1 MSAVNTVRRRWW
13 LPLAALIVLL
23 VLFGA
28 RLAGFVTD
36 VWWYQSIGYADVLWK
51 LLGTRLLLGVVAAVV
66 VAVLLAANLLLARR
80 LAPSYRIPSPQEEGV
95 ERYRE
100 VVEPFARPLLLGVAV
115 LVGIFSGLAMAPRW
129 ETFLLWANAV
139 DFGINDP
146 QFGRDLGWFVFRLP
160 FWQLLN
166 GWLFTT
172 LLLTVVLSV
181 LAHYLFGGIR
191 PQSPGRKLS
200 PQASAHLSVLLA
212 ALVAVRAWGY
222 LLDRA
227 ALSYSER
234 GQVTGLSY
242 TDVHANLPALQFL
255 AVIGGVVVILFLINV
270 RVRGWLLPSAGV
282 AIMLAASAVLQGVY
296 PAAIQRLQVDPQEL
310 LREEPY
316 IDRNLELTRY
326 GFGIRLGED
335 VSFANFP
342 AASSLAPEV
351 VADNERTLASI
362 RLWDPATLQRTYEQ
376 LQQFRTYY
384 DFRDVDVDRYTIDGV
399 PEQTMVGVRELSE
412 GDLPAQAQTWQN
424 RRLVYTHGFGMVAS
438 DVSSATGEG
447 QPEFFLKDIPPQGS
461 PELQVDNPR
470 IYFGENPP
478 EYSIV
483 GTDVD
488 ELDYPVEDGPPRLFA
503 YDGQDGV
510 ATGSFLRR
518 LAFALRYGEPNF
530 VLSNLIGEDSRV
542 LFRRHI
548 RERVESVA
556 PFLELDHDA
565 YPVAAD
571 GRIKWVIDGYTT
583 TDMLPYSERVDL
595 DGLTLNEQSRLVARP
610 TGDGSFEL
618 VERLVSVPGLEG
630 RANYIRNSVKAVV
643 DAYDGTVT
651 LYVVDDE
658 DPLIK
663 AWQKVF
669 PGKLTPGSDASE
681 ELRAHFRYPE
691 DMFRVQAALFETY
704 HIAEAGEFY
713 TKEDAWAI
721 PADPTAEENGQDPRA
736 LRPYYLLMRL
746 PGQTEEEFALIQPFT
761 PARRENLTGWLAGR
775 SDPEVYGELKAYSM
789 PPDRIV
795 YGPGQIQARI
805 NQDSRVAEQVTL
817 WNQSGSRVIYGN
829 LLVIPVGDALLYAQ
843 PLFLRAERSEIP
855 ELSGI
860 VLVLGDDVVMGDTLG
875 AALQELFGEA
885 TPVDPGV
892 APEEP
897 EEPGTGVAPDV
908 AALIERAL
916 GHFDAAERALR
927 EGDLATY
934 QRENE
939 QAEALLRQARGGQSG
954 APPSPS
960 PSPDQATGP

>member
-1 MSAVNTVRRRWW
+1 MSTVNATRRRWW
-13 LPLAALIVLL
+13 APVAALLVVL

-28 RLAGFVTD
+28 RVAGFVTD
-36 VWWYQSIGYADVLWK
+36 VWWYQSIGFSDVLWK
-51 LLGTRLLLGVVAAVV
+51 LLGTRIVLGAVAAVVAAVILGV
-66 VAVLLAANLLLARR
+66 NLLVARR
-80 LAPSYRIPSPQEEGV
+80 LAPTYRIPSPQEEGV

-100 VVEPFARPLLLGVAV
+100 VVEPFARPLLLGVAA
-115 LVGIFSGLAMAPRW
+115 LVGLFSGLAVAPRW
-129 ETFLLWANAV
+129 QTFLLWANAV
-139 DFGINDP
+139 DFGVKDP
-146 QFGRDLGWFVFRLP
+146 QFGRDVGWFVFRLP

-166 GWLFTT
+166 SWLFTT
-172 LLLTVVLSV
+172 LIFAAVLSA

-212 ALVAVRAWGY
+212 AVVAVRAWGY

-242 TDVHANLPALQFL
+242 TDVHANLPALNFL
-255 AVIGGVVVILFLINV
+255 AVIGVVVVVLFLVNV

-282 AIMLAASAVLQGVY
+282 AIMLVSAAVLQGVY

-310 LREEPY
+310 SREEPY
-316 IDRNLELTRY
+316 IERNLEFTRY
-326 GFGIRLGED
+326 GFGIGLDDD
-335 VSFANFP
+335 VTFANFP
-342 AASSLAPEV
+342 AADRLAPEV
-351 VADNERTLASI
+351 VADNERTLSSI
-362 RLWDPATLQRTYEQ
+362 RLWDPTTLQRTYEQ

-384 DFRDVDVDRYTIDGV
+384 DFRDVDVDRYTINGR
-399 PEQTMVGVRELSE
+399 PEQTMVAVRELSE
-412 GDLPAQAQTWQN
+412 RDLPTQARTWQN

-438 DVSSATGEG
+438 DVSRATGEG
-447 QPEFFLKDIPPQGS
+447 QPEFFLQDIPPRGEE
-461 PELQVDNPR
+461 ELQVGNPR

-483 GTDVD
+483 GTKVP
-488 ELDYPVEDGPPRLFA
+488 ELDYPVEEGPPREFA
-503 YDGQDGV
+503 YDGSDGV
-510 ATGSFLRR
+510 ATGSFLKR

-530 VLSNLIGEDSRV
+530 VLSNLITDDSRV
-542 LFRRHI
+542 VFKRNI
-548 RERVESVA
+548 RERVQAVA
-556 PFLELDHDA
+556 PFLQLDHDA

-571 GRIKWVIDGYTT
+571 GRIKWVIDGYTI
-583 TDMLPYSERVDL
+583 TDMLPYSERVSL
-595 DGLTLNEQSRLVARP
+595 DALTLNEQRRLVPRP
-610 TGDGSFEL
+610 TRDGGIEL
-618 VERLVSVPGLEG
+618 VEQLVTVPGLEG

-643 DAYDGTVT
+643 DAYDGSVT
-651 LYVVDDE
+651 LYVVDQD
-658 DPLIK
+658 DPIIK

-669 PGKLTPGSDASE
+669 PGKFTPGSEASD
-681 ELRAHFRYPE
+681 ELRTHFRYPE
-691 DMFRVQAALFETY
+691 DMFRVQAALFEGY
-704 HIAEAGEFY
+704 HIRGAGEFY

-721 PADPTAEENGQDPRA
+721 PADPTAEENGLPARP

-746 PGQTEEEFALIQPFT
+746 PGETEEEFALIQPFT

-775 SDPEVYGELKAYSM
+775 SDPDVYGQLKAYSM

-795 YGPGQIQARI
+795 YGPAQIQARI
-805 NQDSRVAEQVTL
+805 NQDDRVAEQVTL

-860 VLVLGDDVVMGDTLG
+860 VLVLGDDVVMGDTL
-875 AALQELFGEA
+875 AESLQQLFGEA
-885 TPVDPGV
+885 TPAEPDAPAQPEQPAEGIDPG
-892 APEEP
+892 
-897 EEPGTGVAPDV
+897 V

-916 GHFDAAERALR
+916 VHFDTAERALR

-934 QRENE
+934 QRETE
-939 QAEALLRQARGGQSG
+939 AAEALLRQARGRP
-954 APPSPS
+954 APSASPS
-960 PSPDQATGP
+960 PSPAPEA